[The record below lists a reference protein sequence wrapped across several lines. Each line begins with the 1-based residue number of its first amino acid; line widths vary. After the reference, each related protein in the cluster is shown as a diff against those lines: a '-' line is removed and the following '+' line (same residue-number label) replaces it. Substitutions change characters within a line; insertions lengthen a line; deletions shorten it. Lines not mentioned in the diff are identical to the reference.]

1 MNFKLVPQLKK
12 RTLSLSPIFSY
23 LLEINNVPTNL
34 EVYLKVILIL
44 KRNETSSQQPRGKA
58 QAFKVFQNF
67 ISWSYKDSRIV
78 QGVNDSSAVNYSN
91 VNPNEIT

>member
-1 MNFKLVPQLKK
+1 M
-12 RTLSLSPIFSY
+12 
-23 LLEINNVPTNL
+23 
-34 EVYLKVILIL
+34 EVYLNVILIL